1 MDEKQLI
8 NAIKRLAKA
17 SEKAYDN
24 ASQDQIARINQERS
38 NIETA
43 ICRLADELDEDDIF
57 TC

>member
-1 MDEKQLI
+1 MDEQQLI

-17 SEKAYDN
+17 SEKAYDTR
-24 ASQDQIARINQERS
+24 SQDQIARINQERA